1 MACLP
6 TDRNANVCPLCKE
19 KKKISFFLVSG
30 IPISDT
36 IFMLM
41 ILEPLLLYY

>member
-1 MACLP
+1 MLMFAHS
-6 TDRNANVCPLCKE
+6 CKE
-19 KKKISFFLVSG
+19 KKISFFLVSD

-36 IFMLM
+36 IFMQM